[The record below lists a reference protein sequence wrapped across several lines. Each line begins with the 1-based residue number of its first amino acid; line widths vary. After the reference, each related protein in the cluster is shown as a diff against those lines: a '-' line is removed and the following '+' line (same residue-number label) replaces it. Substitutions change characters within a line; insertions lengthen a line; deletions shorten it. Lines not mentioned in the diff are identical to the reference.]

1 MLPFKTELA
10 GEATLQQG
18 VCVDSLGRRDAA
30 RAIYTAV
37 QQHPNEKI
45 AKQASRLLFGFSA
58 EEDMKVEGM
67 SMVVDGDQFE
77 PLFRPLSKS
86 WGATLV
92 PEDEV
97 TEEGTGKG
105 GGQDTGAAVA
115 ALALVAL
122 PVLFILSRS

>member
-1 MLPFKTELA
+1 
-10 GEATLQQG
+10 
-18 VCVDSLGRRDAA
+18 
-30 RAIYTAV
+30 
-37 QQHPNEKI
+37 
-45 AKQASRLLFGFSA
+45 
-58 EEDMKVEGM
+58 MKVEGM
-67 SMVVDGDQFE
+67 SMVVDGDQFD
-77 PLFRPLSKS
+77 PLSRPLSKS